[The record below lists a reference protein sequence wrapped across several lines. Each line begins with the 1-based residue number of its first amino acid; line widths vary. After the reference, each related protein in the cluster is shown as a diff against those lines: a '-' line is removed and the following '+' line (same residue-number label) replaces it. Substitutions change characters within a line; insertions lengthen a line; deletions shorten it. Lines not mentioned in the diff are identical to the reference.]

1 MPNSL
6 RLRQCAVEALAGAV
20 PLFIGVIAVPL
31 LAGAMAVLPVA
42 GAVVAG
48 AGGGV
53 GAGAGVV
60 AADGGGVFEAESS
73 LLLHALSASTA
84 ASEKVQIMVWRIIF
98 IERLLVGAWR
108 EFSTSVR
115 M

>member
-1 MPNSL
+1 
-6 RLRQCAVEALAGAV
+6 VDGLAGAV
-20 PLFIGVIAVPL
+20 LLFIGVIAVPL
-31 LAGAMAVLPVA
+31 FAGAMAVLPIA

-48 AGGGV
+48 AGV

-60 AADGGGVFEAESS
+60 AADGGGGFEAESS